1 MTCAPRVKVEDSG
14 YPKDTL
20 LTTIRDHRDLGYSWP
35 KSVLSSIDL
44 RGHAA
49 WKVLDIACATQRV
62 ANRLCKDIPASM
74 EEYHRDWSESAARI
88 EARQRRRGHVKVLQD
103 WQDAGFDR
111 DLIEHAARL
120 LEVEAP
126 VAS

>member
-1 MTCAPRVKVEDSG
+1 MDARMQQEDAG
-14 YPKDTL
+14 YTKDTL
-20 LTTIRDHRDLGYSWP
+20 LTTIRDHRDLGESWP
-35 KSVLSSIDL
+35 KSVSSAIDL
-44 RGHAA
+44 RGHTA
-49 WKVLDIACATQRV
+49 WKLLDIACATQRV

-74 EEYHRDWSESAARI
+74 EEYHRDESESAARI
-88 EARQRRRGHVKVLQD
+88 EARQLRRGHGKVLQD

-111 DLIEHAARL
+111 EVIEKAAKL